1 MGSSKKIAKG
11 VFWTTLQTLINGI
24 YGFISVPLL
33 IAYFGKANYGLIGLA
48 LSINV
53 YLRLMDLG
61 FNNTSVRY
69 FSNWCAQKK
78 YDKVK
83 RLFSTNLTF
92 YGTLGLINALILIIV
107 SFFSSEIFDVTKEQN
122 IILNNLLYILAI
134 SAFIGWY
141 TSVFNQ
147 ILQGNEYVGWVQ
159 KFIFIPKCLQIII
172 LILTLTL
179 HFNIEV
185 YYSLTTFSI
194 FTTLPIVI
202 GKIKKVCP
210 YISFCPGF
218 DKNIFKEMLPYSLQI
233 FSFGFFQFS
242 ANYLRPV
249 ILGIRGNIESVADF
263 RVLNGMVNIVIML
276 GGMFLG
282 IIMPSA
288 SKVVAQN
295 NLEAQ
300 DKIAYQGTRFLSIFV
315 CFCSF
320 GMMSISRDLITA
332 YVGQDYLYLVL
343 WMNIWLT
350 MTALTSHIQC
360 MSSLILAGT
369 NVKGITISTII
380 ASLVTIVSCWFL
392 TPFLQVGGAILSYA
406 LFGVIILSYYYL
418 YYYKNVMHKDPIKI
432 FFCSFFPSFLIG
444 ITSACIIM
452 LIEIDMGKWWNII
465 IKGLTF
471 ISIYTT
477 VSYFIMNKEEKLFLR
492 NLVFNK

>member
-33 IAYFGKANYGLIGLA
+33 IAYFGKSNYGLIGLA

-53 YLRLMDLG
+53 YLCLMDLG

-69 FSNWCAQKK
+69 FSNWCAQGKI
-78 YDKVK
+78 DKVK
-83 RLFSTNLTF
+83 HLFSTNLTF
-92 YGTLGLINALILIIV
+92 YGILGLLNALILIII
-107 SFFSSEIFDVTKEQN
+107 SFFSDEIFKVSAEQN
-122 IILNNLLYILAI
+122 IILKNLLYILAI

-159 KFIFIPKCLQIII
+159 KFVFIPKCLQIII
-172 LILTLTL
+172 LILTLTF
-179 HFNIEV
+179 HFSIEL
-185 YYSLTTFSI
+185 YYLLTTFSTFI
-194 FTTLPIVI
+194 TLPII
-202 GKIKKVCP
+202 IWKIKKVCP
-210 YISFCPGF
+210 YVSFIPGF
-218 DKNIFKEMLPYSLQI
+218 DKSIFKEMLPYSLQV

-249 ILGIRGNIESVADF
+249 ILGIRGNMESVTDF
-263 RVLNGMVNIVIML
+263 RILNGVVNIVILL

-282 IIMPSA
+282 IVMPSA

-295 NLEAQ
+295 NIEAQ
-300 DKIAYQGTRFLSIFV
+300 DRIAYQGTKFLSIFV

-320 GMMSISRDLITA
+320 GMMSISRDLIIA
-332 YVGQDYLYLVL
+332 YVGYNYLYLVK
-343 WMNIWLT
+343 WMNLWLV

-380 ASLVTIVSCWFL
+380 ASLVTIMSCWL
-392 TPFLQVGGAILSYA
+392 ITPYFQVGGAILSYA
-406 LFGVIILSYYYL
+406 FFGIILLSYYYL
-418 YYYKNVMHKDPIKI
+418 YYYKKIMHKDPVKI
-432 FFCSFFPSFLIG
+432 FFHSFFPFFIIG
-444 ITSACIIM
+444 FIIAFCVM
-452 LIEIDMGKWWNII
+452 QIDMKIEIWENIL
-465 IKGLTF
+465 IKGVIFVLTF
-471 ISIYTT
+471 TVISYVIL
-477 VSYFIMNKEEKLFLR
+477 NNEERLFLKK
-492 NLVFNK
+492 LVKV

>member
-33 IAYFGKANYGLIGLA
+33 IAYFGKSNYGLIGLA

-53 YLRLMDLG
+53 YLCLMDLG

-69 FSNWCAQKK
+69 FSNWCAQGKI
-78 YDKVK
+78 DKVK
-83 RLFSTNLTF
+83 HLFSTNLTF
-92 YGTLGLINALILIIV
+92 YGILGLLNALILIII
-107 SFFSSEIFDVTKEQN
+107 SFFSDEIFKVSAEQN
-122 IILNNLLYILAI
+122 IILKNLLYILAI

-159 KFIFIPKCLQIII
+159 KFVFIPKCLQIII
-172 LILTLTL
+172 LILTLTF
-179 HFNIEV
+179 HFSIEL
-185 YYSLTTFSI
+185 YYLLTTFSTFI
-194 FTTLPIVI
+194 TLPII
-202 GKIKKVCP
+202 IWKIKKVCP
-210 YISFCPGF
+210 YVSFIPGF
-218 DKNIFKEMLPYSLQI
+218 DKSIFKEMLPYSLQV

-249 ILGIRGNIESVADF
+249 ILGIRGNMESVTDF
-263 RVLNGMVNIVIML
+263 RILNGVVNIVILL

-282 IIMPSA
+282 IVMPSA

-295 NLEAQ
+295 NIEAQ
-300 DKIAYQGTRFLSIFV
+300 DRIAYQGTKFLSIFV

-320 GMMSISRDLITA
+320 GMMSISRDLIIA
-332 YVGQDYLYLVL
+332 YVGYNYLYLVK
-343 WMNIWLT
+343 WMNLWLV

-380 ASLVTIVSCWFL
+380 ASLVTIMSCWL
-392 TPFLQVGGAILSYA
+392 ITPYFQVGGAILSYA
-406 LFGVIILSYYYL
+406 FFGIILLSYYYL
-418 YYYKNVMHKDPIKI
+418 YYYKKIMHKDPVKI
-432 FFCSFFPSFLIG
+432 FFHSFFPFFILG
-444 ITSACIIM
+444 FIIAFCVM
-452 LIEIDMGKWWNII
+452 QIDMKIEIWENIL
-465 IKGLTF
+465 IKGVIFVLTF
-471 ISIYTT
+471 TVISYVIL
-477 VSYFIMNKEEKLFLR
+477 NNEERLFLKK
-492 NLVFNK
+492 LVKV

>member
-11 VFWTTLQTLINGI
+11 VFWTTLQTLINGV

-33 IAYFGKANYGLIGLA
+33 IAYFGKDNYGLIGLA

-53 YLRLMDLG
+53 YLCLMDLG

-78 YDKVK
+78 TDKVK

-92 YGTLGLINALILIIV
+92 YGILGLLNALVLIII
-107 SFFSSEIFDVTKEQN
+107 SFFSDEIFKVSAEQN
-122 IILNNLLYILAI
+122 IILKNLLYILSI

-159 KFIFIPKCLQIII
+159 KFVFIPKCLQIII
-172 LILTLTL
+172 LILTLTF
-179 HFNIEV
+179 HFSIEL
-185 YYSLTTFSI
+185 YYLLTTFSA
-194 FTTLPIVI
+194 FVTLPII
-202 GKIKKVCP
+202 IWKIRKVCP
-210 YISFCPGF
+210 YVSFVPGF
-218 DKNIFKEMLPYSLQI
+218 DKSIFKEMLPYSLQV

-249 ILGIRGNIESVADF
+249 ILGIRGSMESVADF
-263 RVLNGMVNIVIML
+263 RILNGVVNIVILL

-295 NLEAQ
+295 NMEAQ
-300 DKIAYQGTRFLSIFV
+300 DKIAYQGTKFLSIFV

-320 GMMSISRDLITA
+320 GMMSISRDLIIA
-332 YVGQDYLYLVL
+332 YVGYNYLYLVK
-343 WMNIWLT
+343 WMNLWLV

-380 ASLVTIVSCWFL
+380 ASLVTILSCWL
-392 TPFLQVGGAILSYA
+392 ITPYFQVGGAILSYA
-406 LFGVIILSYYYL
+406 FFGIILLSYYYF
-418 YYYKNVMHKDPIKI
+418 YYYKKIMHKDPVRI
-432 FFCSFFPSFLIG
+432 FFHSFFPFFVLGFIVAFGIMMIDLKIG
-444 ITSACIIM
+444 IW
-452 LIEIDMGKWWNII
+452 ENIL
-465 IKGLTF
+465 IKGVVFALIF
-471 ISIYTT
+471 IVI
-477 VSYFIMNKEEKLFLR
+477 SYVILNNEEQLFLKK
-492 NLVFNK
+492 LVKV

>member
-33 IAYFGKANYGLIGLA
+33 IAYFGKSNYGLIGLA

-53 YLRLMDLG
+53 YLCLMDLG

-69 FSNWCAQKK
+69 FSNWCAQGKI
-78 YDKVK
+78 DKVK
-83 RLFSTNLTF
+83 HLFSTNLTF
-92 YGTLGLINALILIIV
+92 YGILGLLNALILIII
-107 SFFSSEIFDVTKEQN
+107 SFFSDEIFKVSAEQN
-122 IILNNLLYILAI
+122 IILKNLLYILAI

-159 KFIFIPKCLQIII
+159 KFVFIPKCLQIII
-172 LILTLTL
+172 LILTLTF
-179 HFNIEV
+179 HFSIEL
-185 YYSLTTFSI
+185 YYLLTTFSTFI
-194 FTTLPIVI
+194 TLPII
-202 GKIKKVCP
+202 IWKIKKVCP
-210 YISFCPGF
+210 YVSFIPGF
-218 DKNIFKEMLPYSLQI
+218 DKSIFKEMLPYSLQV

-249 ILGIRGNIESVADF
+249 ILGIRGNMESVTDF
-263 RVLNGMVNIVIML
+263 RILNGVVNIVILL

-282 IIMPSA
+282 IVMPSA

-295 NLEAQ
+295 NIEAQ
-300 DKIAYQGTRFLSIFV
+300 DRIAYQGTKFLSIFV

-320 GMMSISRDLITA
+320 GMMSISRDLIIA
-332 YVGQDYLYLVL
+332 YVGYNYLYLVK
-343 WMNIWLT
+343 WMNLWLV

-380 ASLVTIVSCWFL
+380 ASLVTIISCWL
-392 TPFLQVGGAILSYA
+392 ITPYFQVGGAILSYA
-406 LFGVIILSYYYL
+406 FFGIILLSYYYL
-418 YYYKNVMHKDPIKI
+418 YYYKKIMHKDPVKI
-432 FFCSFFPSFLIG
+432 FFHSFFPFFIIG
-444 ITSACIIM
+444 FIIAFCVM
-452 LIEIDMGKWWNII
+452 QIDMKIEIWENIL
-465 IKGLTF
+465 IKGVIFVLTF
-471 ISIYTT
+471 TVISYVIL
-477 VSYFIMNKEEKLFLR
+477 NNEERLFLKK
-492 NLVFNK
+492 LVKV